1 MFGFQAA
8 LCYLPKFIWNS
19 TEGGLMGAIAS
30 GLNIELYKEDDISIR
45 KRAVIDYIVT
55 HIRVSI
61 FTLNFQFSG
70 LRY

>member
-1 MFGFQAA
+1 
-8 LCYLPKFIWNS
+8 
-19 TEGGLMGAIAS
+19 MGAIAS